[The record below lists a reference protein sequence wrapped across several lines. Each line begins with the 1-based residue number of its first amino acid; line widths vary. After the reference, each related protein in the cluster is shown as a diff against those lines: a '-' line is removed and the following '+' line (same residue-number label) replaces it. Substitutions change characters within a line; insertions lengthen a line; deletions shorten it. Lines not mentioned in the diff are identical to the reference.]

1 MDSDTFKTD
10 TIYKILKKEYELL
23 AVQGCYQGGGYIG
36 FIASKD
42 LGIKCLD
49 INILIENRRVVDEYK
64 ITDEKKWFLSKIK
77 YGF

>member
-1 MDSDTFKTD
+1 MDSDTFKSD

-23 AVQGCYQGGGYIG
+23 AVQGGGYIG

-49 INILIENRRVVDEYK
+49 INILIENRRIVDEYK
-64 ITDEKKWFLSKIK
+64 ITDEKKWALSKIK

>member
-1 MDSDTFKTD
+1 MDSDTFKTH

-23 AVQGCYQGGGYIG
+23 EVQGDYIG

-49 INILIENRRVVDEYK
+49 VNLIENRRVVDRYK
-64 ITDEKKWFLSKIK
+64 IIDEKKWALSKIK